1 MSYELHPLCTLFPRL
16 AGNEF
21 DALCADI
28 KTNGLREPIV
38 LHDGLIL
45 DGGNRYRAC
54 LAAGI
59 APVFTPFEG
68 ESIVSFVLSANLHR
82 RHMTPGQQ
90 AAIVASAQ
98 DWARAH
104 VAGSN
109 QYTAKAESGSAT
121 LHYHSKEQTGN
132 VAGLQTVQ
140 ERAAESHASIRT
152 QKMAD
157 KVARANPELAQKVG
171 RGEITLPKALQ
182 KIEGKPAKP
191 AKQSRPAPAHSMI
204 YEGEDLSDAM
214 NASVDELLD
223 DLQEK
228 DKTIDALEERIKAL
242 SKDDVAKELDEQI
255 RIRQGIEAR
264 LGQEMNRANQYHN
277 ELRGYGKFAAD
288 LRKVL
293 GIEGSKSQLLAA
305 VRELVNNQRAA
316 F

>member
-1 MSYELHPLCTLFPRL
+1 MNYELHPLCTLFPSL

-38 LHDGLIL
+38 LHDGQIL

-54 LAAGI
+54 LAAGV

-98 DWARAH
+98 DWARAQSI
-104 VAGSN
+104 GRPKS
-109 QYTAKAESGSAT
+109 
-121 LHYHSKEQTGN
+121 GN
-132 VAGLQTVQ
+132 VAAFSEHVQTGTIAPLQTVQ
-140 ERAAESHASIRT
+140 DRAAESGASERT
-152 QKMAD
+152 QRMAD
-157 KVARANPELAQKVG
+157 KVAKADPELVRKVAH
-171 RGEITLPKALQ
+171 GEVTLPQAIRKV
-182 KIEGKPAKP
+182 EGKPAKP
-191 AKQSRPAPAHSMI
+191 QKAKPAPARDMI

-214 NASVDELLD
+214 NTSVDELLSD
-223 DLQEK
+223 LKDLQKEN
-228 DKTIDALEERIKAL
+228 DALTERIKAL
-242 SKDDVAKELDEQI
+242 TCDDVAKELDNQI